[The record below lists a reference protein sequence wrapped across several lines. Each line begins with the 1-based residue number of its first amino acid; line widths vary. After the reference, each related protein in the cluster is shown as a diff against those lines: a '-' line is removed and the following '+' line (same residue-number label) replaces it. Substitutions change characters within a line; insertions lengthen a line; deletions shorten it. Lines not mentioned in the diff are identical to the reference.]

1 MIRRKIYA
9 DLIAHLSFKEYT
21 VLIGARQTGK
31 STLLRQ
37 VADFLQHDEKQVVVL
52 NLERREVLQD
62 LDQHPE
68 NVFKYLPKPAVGARI
83 FVLIDE
89 VQYLQ
94 DPTHF
99 IKLLYDEYATTLK
112 LVVTGSSAFY
122 IDQQFRDSLA
132 GRKKIFE
139 LPTLDFEEFL
149 LFGAKNDQL
158 TALHQLRHEA
168 VATSTL
174 LPLLWVSMEEYLTYG
189 GYPAVVLEPNLTYK
203 IERLQELR
211 DAFVKRDMLE
221 AGITDETKFFRM
233 MTVLA
238 SQSGNLLNISELSN
252 TLRMTNATTEHFIY
266 VLQKCFHVGLVRPFY
281 QNLRKELVKMPK
293 IYFGDLGMRNALVNY
308 FAPLEQRTD
317 KGQLLENYVYRRLTE
332 LYSRDQ
338 VKFWRTAD
346 GNEVDFVVEETA
358 FGGRA
363 IEVKFNPE
371 EAKPNKYKKFVEA
384 YPQFPLQFA
393 SWKEVGLLR

>member
-1 MIRRKIYA
+1 
-9 DLIAHLSFKEYT
+9 
-21 VLIGARQTGK
+21 
-31 STLLRQ
+31 
-37 VADFLQHDEKQVVVL
+37 
-52 NLERREVLQD
+52 
-62 LDQHPE
+62 
-68 NVFKYLPKPAVGARI
+68 
-83 FVLIDE
+83 VLIDE
-89 VQYLQ
+89 IQYLE

-99 IKLLYDEYATTLK
+99 LKLLYDEHATTLK

-149 LFGAKNDQL
+149 LFGSKNDEL
-158 TALHQLRHEA
+158 TALRQLRNERVEA
-168 VATSTL
+168 FAL
-174 LPLLWVSMEEYLTYG
+174 LPRLWVSLEEYLTYG
-189 GYPAVVLEPNLTYK
+189 GYPAVVLEQSLAYK
-203 IERLQELR
+203 VERLQELR

-221 AGITDETKFFRM
+221 AGIVDEAKFFRM
-233 MTVLA
+233 MTLLA

-252 TLRMTNATTEHFIY
+252 TLRLSHTAVEHFIY
-266 VLQKCFHVGLVRPFY
+266 VLQKCFHIALVRPFY

-293 IYFGDLGMRNALVNY
+293 VYFGDLGMRNALVNY

-317 KGQLLENYVYRRLTE
+317 KGQLIENYVYRRLTE
-332 LYSRDQ
+332 QYLRDQ

-363 IEVKFNPE
+363 IEVKFNPQD
-371 EAKPNKYKKFVEA
+371 AKPNKYKKFLEA
-384 YPQFPLQFA
+384 YPNFPLQFA
-393 SWKEVGLLR
+393 SWRTVGLLR